1 MKLLQ
6 IVPFV
11 FAMLLF
17 SQNNIAEYEQ
27 LGETFADVAAKV
39 TKSVVVIESE
49 TVIKNPH
56 ANQQFDDFFRFFQF
70 DMPEEFRR
78 EALGSGVIVR
88 EDGVILTNNHVVENA
103 EDIRVVLHDGRKY
116 DAKIIGKDPKSD
128 VAVIQIDEKN
138 LPAISLGDSD
148 KIRVGHWVLAIG
160 SPFSDQLAH
169 TVTHG
174 IVSAKGR
181 SSVGLA
187 DYEDFIQTDAAINPG
202 NSGGALVNLHGELVG
217 INTAIFSK
225 TGGNMGIGF
234 AIPINMAKR
243 AMDDLLEYG
252 YVTRAWLGV
261 YIGDIN
267 EAIKR
272 SFDLD
277 DYIGA
282 IISGVVE
289 DSPAEK
295 DGLKVEDI
303 IVAVDGER
311 IENSS
316 QLRNII
322 SSHKPKD
329 DVKLLLFRDGREKTI
344 EITLGTLPD
353 DDQKI
358 AANKSEIFEKI
369 GISVIEIGNLSREKY
384 NLNDNQNGLIIVNVK
399 RMGIAERN
407 DIRTGDVILEIN
419 SQSVSTKKEFVEIVE
434 DLKSGDNLLFRLQRR
449 ESKIFRGFSIP

>member
-1 MKLLQ
+1 MKNILTKQMKLLQ

-160 SPFSDQLAH
+160 SP
-169 TVTHG
+169 
-174 IVSAKGR
+174 
-181 SSVGLA
+181 
-187 DYEDFIQTDAAINPG
+187 
-202 NSGGALVNLHGELVG
+202 
-217 INTAIFSK
+217 
-225 TGGNMGIGF
+225 
-234 AIPINMAKR
+234 
-243 AMDDLLEYG
+243 
-252 YVTRAWLGV
+252 
-261 YIGDIN
+261 
-267 EAIKR
+267 
-272 SFDLD
+272 
-277 DYIGA
+277 
-282 IISGVVE
+282 
-289 DSPAEK
+289 
-295 DGLKVEDI
+295 
-303 IVAVDGER
+303 
-311 IENSS
+311 
-316 QLRNII
+316 
-322 SSHKPKD
+322 
-329 DVKLLLFRDGREKTI
+329 
-344 EITLGTLPD
+344 
-353 DDQKI
+353 
-358 AANKSEIFEKI
+358 
-369 GISVIEIGNLSREKY
+369 
-384 NLNDNQNGLIIVNVK
+384 
-399 RMGIAERN
+399 
-407 DIRTGDVILEIN
+407 
-419 SQSVSTKKEFVEIVE
+419 
-434 DLKSGDNLLFRLQRR
+434 
-449 ESKIFRGFSIP
+449 